1 LKGFIFRSN
10 AGPRQLLQFT
20 CFYGYKST
28 KTNLLVLPNYPGQKK
43 NASCILSTGTTG
55 GQFLNRHSCFRIV
68 WYKQHESL
76 VPLGRGERLLQ
87 TTYQQVDEIDDAES
101 NAALSARELMESSST
116 PQTMRC
122 KNTCEQASNMCT
134 IPYPSFCRTESA
146 EMYSFFSKLG
156 VHPCSDISKSPSACE
171 IPESVAILRTTNK
184 IIGTTRS
191 GKIVGS
197 RPKLCSPIT
206 VTPHSPVSNEMPK
219 TYTPRSRSP
228 GAPRIMKK
236 VKRAASVHPDEAP
249 RSRKSTAS
257 STRDDSNAVSAGG
270 ESTL

>member
-1 LKGFIFRSN
+1 
-10 AGPRQLLQFT
+10 
-20 CFYGYKST
+20 
-28 KTNLLVLPNYPGQKK
+28 
-43 NASCILSTGTTG
+43 
-55 GQFLNRHSCFRIV
+55 
-68 WYKQHESL
+68 
-76 VPLGRGERLLQ
+76 
-87 TTYQQVDEIDDAES
+87 
-101 NAALSARELMESSST
+101 MESSST
-116 PQTMRC
+116 PQIMRC

-146 EMYSFFSKLG
+146 EMYNFFSKLG
-156 VHPCSDISKSPSACE
+156 VHPCSDISKSPGVCPGPLTQSRSQVKTSACE

-191 GKIVGS
+191 GKSVGS

-236 VKRAASVHPDEAP
+236 IKRAASVHPDEAP
-249 RSRKSTAS
+249 RSRKSIAS
-257 STRDDSNAVSAGG
+257 STRDDSNAVSTGG